1 MRDADDVG
9 GRREARRVSVV
20 DWLLD
25 ADPAIRWQVMADLLD
40 EGPDAVAR
48 ERARVATEGWG
59 AALLAARGDDGQWA
73 GGAHFPKAQPAL
85 SGQPWTSTAHVL
97 TELRLLGVDPAD
109 ARVREAVADVKRVT
123 RWEYDD
129 EPFFEGEVEPC
140 INAALVTN
148 AVYYGEVDDRIVER
162 LLGERMA
169 DGGWNCDQERG
180 SVRSSFDTTIGVLE
194 ALAAYERVC
203 AARGAID
210 VHRVR
215 EARASG
221 EAYLLERDLLR
232 RKSTGEIPKV
242 TYTRFA
248 FPPRHEYD
256 ALRALEHF
264 RLVGAVPDE
273 RMREAIDLVH
283 AKRGEDGRWPLDV
296 VHGGDAV
303 NDYGK
308 AGEPNRWITLKALR
322 VLRWAG
328 HPIRG

>member
-1 MRDADDVG
+1 MSAI
-9 GRREARRVSVV
+9 
-20 DWLLD
+20 DWLLEG
-25 ADPAIRWQVMADLLD
+25 DPAIRWQVLADLLD
-40 EGPDAVAR
+40 EDPEVVAR

-59 AALLAARGDDGQWA
+59 AALLAARGADGQWA
-73 GGAHFPKAQPAL
+73 GGAHFPSTKPAL
-85 SGQPWTSTAHVL
+85 PGQPWTSTAHVL
-97 TELRLLGVDPAD
+97 TELRLLGVDAAD
-109 ARVREAVADVKRVT
+109 AMVRQAIDDVARVT

-148 AVYYGEVDDRIVER
+148 AVYFDRVDARVVER

-180 SVRSSFDTTIGVLE
+180 SVRSSFDTTIAVVE
-194 ALAAYERVC
+194 ALAAFEGVSDDARVC
-203 AARGAID
+203 
-210 VHRVR
+210 

-232 RKSTGEIPKV
+232 RKTTGEIPKP

-264 RLVGAVPDE
+264 RSVGAQPDE
-273 RMREAIDLVH
+273 RMREALDLVR
-283 AKRGEDGRWPLDV
+283 AKRDEDGRWPLDV

-303 NDYGK
+303 NDYG
-308 AGEPNRWITLKALR
+308 AVGEPNRWITLRALR
-322 VLRWAG
+322 VLRWAA
-328 HPIRG
+328 

>member
-1 MRDADDVG
+1 MRTI
-9 GRREARRVSVV
+9 
-20 DWLLD
+20 DWLMQG
-25 ADPAIRWQVMADLLD
+25 DPAIRWQVMADLLD
-40 EGPDAVAR
+40 EDPEAVAR

-59 AALLAARGDDGQWA
+59 AALLAARGADGQWA
-73 GGAHFPKAQPAL
+73 GGAHFPTTQPTL
-85 SGQPWTSTAHVL
+85 PGQPWTSTAHVL

-109 ARVREAVADVKRVT
+109 PAVRQAIGDVARVT

-148 AVYYGEVDDRIVER
+148 AVYFDRVDARIVER
-162 LLGERMA
+162 LLAERMA

-180 SVRSSFDTTIGVLE
+180 SVRSSFDTTIAVLE
-194 ALAAYERVC
+194 ALAAFERVSDDRSAPT
-203 AARGAID
+203 AA
-210 VHRVR
+210 VR

-221 EAYLLERDLLR
+221 EAYLLERGLMR
-232 RKSTGEIPKV
+232 RKTTGEIPKP
-242 TYTRFA
+242 TYTQFA

-264 RLVGAVPDE
+264 RAVGADPDE
-273 RMREAIDLVH
+273 RMREALDIVIG
-283 AKRGEDGRWPLDV
+283 KQREDGRWPLDV

-303 NDYGK
+303 NDYG
-308 AGEPNRWITLKALR
+308 AVGEPNRWITLRALR

-328 HPIRG
+328 EQR